1 MSQSLFVAFV
11 VFGAVMA
18 FTPGPNNI
26 MVLSSGLTYGF
37 RRSLPHIAGIAIGVS
52 FMVASVGLGLGA
64 IFIAYPVLR
73 TILKYVGIA
82 YLIYLAAVIAM
93 SGSVTPGQ
101 DNQRGP
107 MTFWAAVLFQWVNV
121 KGWVMAIGIITAYSA
136 VASFPWNI
144 AIQAALMFVMGAL
157 SSLTW
162 TLFGSSLRSFL
173 TSRRPCGFSTSSWP
187 GCCWPRSIR
196 CSWRHDEAA
205 APCRNGFP
213 LRGKML

>member
-1 MSQSLFVAFV
+1 MSQSLVIAFV

-37 RRSLPHIAGIAIGVS
+37 RRSLPHISGIAIGVS
-52 FMVASVGLGLGA
+52 LMVASVGLGFGA
-64 IFIAYPVLR
+64 VFIAYPVLQ

-82 YLIYLAAVIAM
+82 YLIYLAAMIAM
-93 SGSVTPGQ
+93 SGAVTPGQ
-101 DNQRGP
+101 DNGRGP

-136 VASFPWNI
+136 IARFPWNI
-144 AIQAALMFVMGAL
+144 AVQAVLMFAMAGL

-162 TLFGSSLRSFL
+162 ALFGSSLRAFL
-173 TSRRPCGFSTSSWP
+173 TSPKAVRVFNVVMAVLLLASLYPVLL
-187 GCCWPRSIR
+187 
-196 CSWRHDEAA
+196 DA
-205 APCRNGFP
+205 
-213 LRGKML
+213 